1 MTQRLD
7 VYVMDQH
14 VGWLSD
20 EGDRYVFSY
29 LPDTP
34 AAYLV
39 SLTMPVRAES
49 YTWQRGLFPFFQQN
63 LPEGYKKD
71 LIRQKLGP
79 HADVSD
85 WGLLALTGK
94 LSIGRVR
101 VVPSG
106 MPLVNTMQ
114 NLDMAQILASPD
126 SQARLLNYLNEGVL
140 EGISGVMPK
149 AMKESDKAT
158 VWTDDFILK
167 TGTPGI
173 PGLAINEYLCLEVAR
188 AAGLQVPETAL
199 SVDGQVLAIARF
211 DRHDGVR
218 VALEDFCSIK
228 ALDPVNKYQA
238 SLEEIAKLH
247 NEYVAPQHRQESAR
261 ELYRTMLLNY
271 ALHNGDAHL
280 KNFALIYS
288 SGDDAVMAP
297 VYDVVTTSAYPNM
310 DDMPALTLMGK
321 KAWWMGKS
329 LRQFAANR
337 LSLTQKERDDAE
349 RAIVDAIDH
358 TLPLV
363 AQMMERYPFFRE
375 TGKHMLIEWNS
386 GKIDI
391 TEAAKKRLG
400 KKTDVLDEMKLSDV
414 KPKLRK
420 TNPYGDQN
428 NSLNIKKV
436 PKG

>member
-1 MTQRLD
+1 MTNRLD
-7 VYVMDQH
+7 VYVLDQH

-39 SLTMPVRAES
+39 SLTMPVRAQS
-49 YTWQRGLFPFFQQN
+49 YVWQRGLFPFFQQN

-71 LIRQKLGP
+71 VIRHRLGP

-106 MPLVNTMQ
+106 MPLSATVQ

-126 SQARLLNYLNEGVL
+126 SQARLLHYLNEGVL

-188 AAGLQVPETAL
+188 EADLNVPATAL
-199 SVDGQVLAIARF
+199 SEDGQVLAIARF
-211 DRHDGVR
+211 DRRDGVR
-218 VALEDFCSIK
+218 IAVEDFCSIK
-228 ALDPVNKYQA
+228 ALDPVNKYKA

-247 NEYVAPQHRQESAR
+247 AEYVSPQNRQESAKQ
-261 ELYRTMLLNY
+261 LYRMLLLNY

-280 KNFALIYS
+280 KNFALIYTNP
-288 SGDDAVMAP
+288 DDAVIAQ

-310 DDMPALTLMGK
+310 DDMPALTLLGK
-321 KAWWMGKS
+321 KAWWVGKT
-329 LRQFAANR
+329 LRLFASSR
-337 LSLTQKERDDAE
+337 LSLTQKEKDAAE
-349 RAIVDAIDH
+349 QAILAAIDK
-358 TLPLV
+358 TLLLV
-363 AQMMERYPFFRE
+363 VQMIEKYPFFQE
-375 TGKHMLIEWNS
+375 TGKRMMIEWNS

-391 TEAAKKRLG
+391 TEGAKKR
-400 KKTDVLDEMKLSDV
+400 TAANQDVLGEVKLSDV
-414 KPKLRK
+414 QAK
-420 TNPYGDQN
+420 
-428 NSLNIKKV
+428 IKKV
-436 PKG
+436 NPLRD